1 MKRVNGIRKV
11 NTKGIKR
18 GRLQRRRRRSGAAK
32 KMKERDLIIQDSVKT
47 NELLKTV
54 DSFTN
59 QLMIKWLTL
68 FGTFRRRV
76 AALI

>member
-1 MKRVNGIRKV
+1 
-11 NTKGIKR
+11 
-18 GRLQRRRRRSGAAK
+18 
-32 KMKERDLIIQDSVKT
+32 MKEGDLIIQDRAKT

-68 FGTFRRRV
+68 FGTFSGRV

>member
-1 MKRVNGIRKV
+1 MTEG
-11 NTKGIKR
+11 
-18 GRLQRRRRRSGAAK
+18 
-32 KMKERDLIIQDSVKT
+32 DLIIQESAKT

-54 DSFTN
+54 DGLTN

-68 FGTFRRRV
+68 FGTFRRRA

>member
-1 MKRVNGIRKV
+1 MKGGKCSH
-11 NTKGIKR
+11 KD
-18 GRLQRRRRRSGAAK
+18 
-32 KMKERDLIIQDSVKT
+32 EREGDLITQDSAKT

-54 DSFTN
+54 YSFTN